1 MTNYCKLNICTELL
15 LVERSS
21 QSPFLLHNVSY
32 LKRSAMKPYLL
43 HNSNSA
49 LFSMNR
55 YTDAVFL
62 QIFKKGLIIIFLYPG
77 RSCFAFELH
86 IERSDWLKNE
96 NQGLT
101 LLLIL

>member
-1 MTNYCKLNICTELL
+1 
-15 LVERSS
+15 
-21 QSPFLLHNVSY
+21 
-32 LKRSAMKPYLL
+32 
-43 HNSNSA
+43 
-49 LFSMNR
+49 MNR